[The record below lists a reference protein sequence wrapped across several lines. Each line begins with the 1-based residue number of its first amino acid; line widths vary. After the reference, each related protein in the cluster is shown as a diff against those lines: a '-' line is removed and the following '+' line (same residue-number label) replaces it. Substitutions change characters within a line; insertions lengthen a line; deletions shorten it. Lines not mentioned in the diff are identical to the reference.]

1 MIKLE
6 IIDINYTDYTL
17 VDDHGRQYIVN
28 MKFYID
34 GEVKVGN
41 IIYLP
46 KKILKEVNSYAYG
59 PIREQEK
66 VEEEDLI
73 KLITDKEELYLE
85 RYYG

>member
-1 MIKLE
+1 MVKLK

-17 VDDHGRQYIVN
+17 LDERGREYIVN

-34 GEVKVGN
+34 KEVKVGN

-46 KKILKEVNSYAYG
+46 KSVLKEVNSYAYG
-59 PIREQEK
+59 PIREKEK
-66 VEEEDLI
+66 VDEEDLI
-73 KLITDKEELYLE
+73 KLITDREELYLE